1 MFETDVRN
9 RCSKRSL
16 KQIFETEPKG
26 TKMTS
31 YAIVSSPAQVARTA
45 SAVSRPRLS
54 RKARRVRSVVLLA
67 LVITGFNMFAQYSS
81 GAQASNQAVS
91 SSAVSASVHYVSV
104 RSGDTLWTMAETYAP
119 NSDPREWIDKV
130 VSLNNLSSIDLV
142 AGQRIAVPKN

>member
-1 MFETDVRN
+1 MYEM
-9 RCSKRSL
+9 K
-16 KQIFETEPKG
+16 EKG

-31 YAIVSSPAQVARTA
+31 YAIASNSAPVARTA
-45 SAVSRPRLS
+45 AVVSRPRLS

-91 SSAVSASVHYVSV
+91 ASAVSASVHYVSV
-104 RSGDTLWTMAETYAP
+104 RSGDTLWTLAETYAP